1 MNETYNNVEITP
13 EEMASLNETTES
25 KQVQQTEATSQEATK
40 NPDVEDMGDV
50 SYEEVII
57 EPKIEIDGELY
68 NADQAKE
75 WMIDSQN
82 KTEWQKSN
90 TEKAQQL
97 SKMNKLVEKINTDSS
112 FKDHIKDY
120 FYDNPDEFN
129 SLGLDEMAV
138 LKSEIPELESV
149 DNSTEDEGKSDIET
163 RLENLENM
171 SNEQMEE
178 RRVEILDANL
188 TTLEKDNPDLL
199 GTPEAVSEFLEFCE
213 INSKNYTDSEG
224 LPDMSRMFRE
234 WSYDAK
240 MAELAHLKKLNN
252 NRERNSGKF
261 ISKSQNGAKESK
273 SPTKYKSFKEV
284 SMNDPEIAKYFE

>member
-13 EEMASLNETTES
+13 EEMAGLNETTES
-25 KQVQQTEATSQEATK
+25 KQVQQTEATSQEATES
-40 NPDVEDMGDV
+40 PDVEDVGDF

-149 DNSTEDEGKSDIET
+149 DNSTEDEGKSDIEV